1 MCTPT
6 LILAGIS
13 GVGSAIADR
22 QAKMAQYRAQQ
33 AAVDRSN
40 YMARQDYLNKIQISA
55 FKDQQKQDLFK
66 AQMDAQAAS
75 VTAMY
80 KQKDINQLEQSRAST
95 ANQLKLNEKIA
106 EAQFEGQQ
114 RLAESIRAQGTILAS
129 GMSAGQSTMLTLSD
143 EERKLGQAQAAVNAS
158 LFNARKSFGLQEYN
172 ILLSQYA
179 ADSQAYNNIL
189 ATPMAPVAEFQT
201 VRPVEMA
208 GPEKPSMLGSVMTGF
223 SAAVK
228 TGSGI
233 GHASGDSTLPW
244 WSTKSGS

>member
-6 LILAGIS
+6 LILAGVS

-22 QAKMAQYRAQQ
+22 QAKMAQYRAQK

-143 EERKLGQAQAAVNAS
+143 EERKLGQEQAAVNAS
-158 LFNARKSFGLQEYN
+158 LFNARKSFGLQEFN

-189 ATPMAPVAEFQT
+189 ATPMAPIAEFQT

-233 GHASGDSTLPW
+233 GHASGNPDLPW
-244 WSTKSGS
+244 WSTQK

>member
-1 MCTPT
+1 MCTVT
-6 LILAGIS
+6 LALAGIS

-143 EERKLGQAQAAVNAS
+143 EERKLGQEQAAVNAS
-158 LFNARKSFGLQEYN
+158 LFNARKSFGLQEFN

-208 GPEKPSMLGSVMTGF
+208 GPEKPSMLGSLMTGF
-223 SAAVK
+223 STGVK
-228 TGSGI
+228 VGSGI
-233 GHASGDSTLPW
+233 GHASGNPDTPW
-244 WSTKSGS
+244 WSTK